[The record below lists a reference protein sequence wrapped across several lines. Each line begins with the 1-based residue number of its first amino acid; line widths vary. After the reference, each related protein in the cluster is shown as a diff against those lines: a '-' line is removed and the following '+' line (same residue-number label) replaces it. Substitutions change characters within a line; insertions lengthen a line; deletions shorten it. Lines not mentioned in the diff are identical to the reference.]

1 MLVTCQQL
9 SEAEARLF
17 SGGVSAEP
25 YMDEAG
31 RQCAEAIRQF
41 SPEPGKASVFCGK
54 GNNGGDALVVARHLK
69 TWGWQIELHFVQSP
83 DERSPLSRKKLIE
96 FDALEDLPRGAGRG
110 HHILVDGLLG
120 ISAKGNLRGQVLEAA
135 NEINRLRS
143 DELASCFAI
152 DIPTGLN
159 GDTGIACEG
168 AVHADFTLSITAA
181 KQGFAADEA
190 INHVGRLVEIRLDIP
205 VDDGDTRAR
214 FLFPSNLRPRLKRRP
229 FSTHKGEAG
238 RVAIIAGSKGF
249 SGAAILTALG
259 ASRSGAGLVTLYV
272 PDEIYEIVA
281 TQCPPEV
288 MVAPQNSFEASRYRH
303 ADVIA
308 IGPGIGTQHS
318 RKKGTAILELMRGHP
333 APMVIDADA
342 LTLLAKSPEALAHL
356 PPNRLLT
363 PHPGE
368 MARLSEASGSRVQV
382 TRKLADEWGV
392 TLLHKGSRTAI
403 ATPGEPVE
411 LNTSGTPGMA
421 SGGIGDVLTG
431 VCASLIGQGYSIH
444 DAASLGSWL
453 IGRAAECAL
462 LRERIAAESLNA
474 TLVAQSLGQALREL
488 QTPGSY

>member
-9 SEAEARLF
+9 SEAEAKLF
-17 SGGVSAEP
+17 SSGVSAEP

-41 SPEPGKASVFCGK
+41 FPEPGKASVFCGK

-69 TWGWQIELHFVQSP
+69 TWGWQIELHFIQSP
-83 DERSPLSRKKLIE
+83 DERSPLSRKKLTE
-96 FDALEDLPRGAGRG
+96 FDALEDLPPGAGG
-110 HHILVDGLLG
+110 VHHVLVDGLLG
-120 ISAKGNLRGQVLEAA
+120 IGAKGNLRGQMREAA
-135 NEINRLRS
+135 DEINRLRS
-143 DELASCFAI
+143 DEFASCFAI

-168 AVHADFTLSITAA
+168 AVHADFTLSITAT

-205 VDDGDTRAR
+205 IDEGDTSAR

-229 FSTHKGEAG
+229 FSMHKGEAG

-281 TQCPPEV
+281 SKCPPEV
-288 MVAPQNSFEASRYRH
+288 MVARRTGFEATHYSS

-308 IGPGIGTQHS
+308 IGPGIGTEHS
-318 RKKGTAILELMRGHP
+318 RKKGAALLELMTEHT

-342 LTLLAKSPEALAHL
+342 LTLLAKSPKALTQL

-368 MARLSEASGSRVQV
+368 MARLTNKSGYRVQV
-382 TRKLADEWGV
+382 TRKLADQWGV

-421 SGGIGDVLTG
+421 SGGMGDVLTG
-431 VCASLIGQGYSIH
+431 VCASLIGQGYSTH
-444 DAASLGSWL
+444 DAACLGSWL
-453 IGRAAECAL
+453 TGRAAECAII
-462 LRERIAAESLNA
+462 RGRIAAESLNA
-474 TLVAQSLGQALREL
+474 MLVAKCLGQALREL
-488 QTPGSY
+488 QTPGSC

>member
-1 MLVTCQQL
+1 MLVTCQQI

-41 SPEPGKASVFCGK
+41 FPEPGRASVFCGK
-54 GNNGGDALVVARHLK
+54 GTNGGDALVVARHLK
-69 TWGWQIELHFVQSP
+69 TWGWQVELHFIQSP
-83 DERSPLSRKKLIE
+83 DKRSPLSQKKLAE
-96 FDALEDLPRGAGRG
+96 FDALPDVPPGPDGVD
-110 HHILVDGLLG
+110 HIIVDGLLG
-120 ISAKGNLRGQVLEAA
+120 IGAAGDLRGPMREAA
-135 NEINRLRS
+135 DEINRLRAG
-143 DELASCFAI
+143 EFATCFAI

-159 GDTGIACEG
+159 GDTGVTYEG

-190 INHVGRLVEIRLDIP
+190 LNYVGRLVEIRLDIP
-205 VDDGDTRAR
+205 IEDADTSAR
-214 FLFPSNLRPRLKRRP
+214 FLFPSNLRPRLKRRS
-229 FSTHKGEAG
+229 FAMHKGEAG

-272 PDEIYEIVA
+272 PDAIYPIVA

-288 MVAPQNSFEASRYRH
+288 MVTRRSGFDTGNLDR

-308 IGPGIGTQHS
+308 IGPGTGTDHS
-318 RKKGTAILELMRGHP
+318 RKQCEAIYAMMTHHP
-333 APMVIDADA
+333 APVVIDADA
-342 LTLLAKSPEALAHL
+342 LSLLAKSPKTLASL

-368 MARLSEASGSRVQV
+368 MARLSNESGNRVQV

-392 TLLHKGSRTAI
+392 TLLHKGARTAI

-421 SGGIGDVLTG
+421 SGGMGDVLTG
-431 VCASLIGQGYSIH
+431 VSASLIAQGYSTH
-444 DAASLGSWL
+444 DAACLGSWL
-453 IGRAAECAL
+453 IGRAAECAMI
-462 LRERIAAESLNA
+462 REKIAAESLNA
-474 TLVAQSLGQALREL
+474 TQIANHLGHALRQL
-488 QTPGSY
+488 QTAGSY